1 MLASF
6 MSYLQLVKQDPREQ
20 WASERIK
27 NAAWRGK
34 QINIF
39 VYLYMYEV
47 YDTIRIHIQ
56 KQRYSLLLLF
66 SAALVY
72 YRRALCFLCTGV
84 CVYVFLYRVR
94 SKKNE
99 EMLDNNKFPRRPIS
113 HQIFVSSL
121 GDDGKHEMSRQ
132 LSWDDTQNP
141 THGYAWEIYVHKKR
155 GRRGRNS
162 LLTATHDN
170 VRKWKVRREKRYRGI
185 GRMKRIGSELP
196 AGVSAGK

>member
-1 MLASF
+1 M
-6 MSYLQLVKQDPREQ
+6 K
-20 WASERIK
+20 
-27 NAAWRGK
+27 GK
-34 QINIF
+34 TNKH
-39 VYLYMYEV
+39 
-47 YDTIRIHIQ
+47 IRIFIYVWSIWYNTHTYTKTTILFTP
-56 KQRYSLLLLF
+56 SLR

-170 VRKWKVRREKRYRGI
+170 VRKWKVRRETRYRGI